1 MSPLTNKNC
10 TGDNMQ
16 PCLTPLPTAKAV
28 ERVPL
33 CSTRHLAPLYVDLMT
48 DTILLG
54 IPLLLSAIQRTSLST
69 LSKAFPKST
78 KTKCKSERYSALCS
92 MIKRVNVFSASR
104 SSSEACLLT
113 IYGGIKMVRSNMAL
127 EILLEIAGMT
137 HIHRQLS
144 QIFRLPILAF
154 SQ

>member
-1 MSPLTNKNC
+1 MSPMTTKNC

-16 PCLTPLPTAKAV
+16 PSLTPLRTTKGA

-33 CSTRHLAPLYVDLMT
+33 CSTRHLALYV

-69 LSKAFPKST
+69 LSKSFSKST

-92 MIKRVNVFSASR
+92 MINR
-104 SSSEACLLT
+104 SSVLMWSTQEDPGLKLK
-113 IYGGIKMVRSNMAL
+113 IYGGIKMV
-127 EILLEIAGMT
+127 
-137 HIHRQLS
+137 
-144 QIFRLPILAF
+144 FYPIQYPLGDHYGDCGQDAY
-154 SQ
+154 SSPINANL